1 MQTGNLFSGFSVPQK
16 GEIFETLLSHKN
28 LVIERIVS
36 ADELSPKQ
44 YRQAQDEWV
53 ALLQGTATLEVD
65 GKIIELNTGDYLF
78 LPADTPHAVKR
89 ASHGAL
95 WLAIHLY

>member
-1 MQTGNLFSGFSVPQK
+1 MQTGNLFTGFSVPQQ
-16 GEIFETLLSHKN
+16 GETFETLLSHKN

-36 ADELSPKQ
+36 AAELSPQQ

-53 ALLQGTATLEVD
+53 VLLKGTATLEAD
-65 GKIIELNTGDYLF
+65 GKTIELNAGDYLF
-78 LPADTPHAVKR
+78 LPANTPHTVKR